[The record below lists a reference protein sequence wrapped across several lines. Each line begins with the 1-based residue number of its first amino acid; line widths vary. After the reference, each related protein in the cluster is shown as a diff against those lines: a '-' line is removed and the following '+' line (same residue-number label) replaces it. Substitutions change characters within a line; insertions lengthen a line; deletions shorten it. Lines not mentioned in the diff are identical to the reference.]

1 MPMRLTVFLACSMSW
16 EERMQSMASSRV
28 RYDPY
33 NGEDEHLQQHQGSDL
48 DDLLDFTN
56 VSINTRS
63 SDKISYSMKIYTEF
77 TFILI
82 SII

>member
-1 MPMRLTVFLACSMSW
+1 MSW

-28 RYDPY
+28 RCDPY
-33 NGEDEHLQQHQGSDL
+33 NGEDDYLQRQQGSDL

-63 SDKISYSMKIYTEF
+63 SDKIPYSMKIYTELLENLYF
-77 TFILI
+77 
-82 SII
+82 